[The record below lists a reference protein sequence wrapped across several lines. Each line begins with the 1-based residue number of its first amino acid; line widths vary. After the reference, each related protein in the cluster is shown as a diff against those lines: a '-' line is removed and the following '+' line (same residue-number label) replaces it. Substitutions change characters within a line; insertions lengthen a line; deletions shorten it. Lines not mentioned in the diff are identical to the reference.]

1 MNNFQKFISNSQN
14 KFKDL
19 FDYSETNYINL
30 RTKLNLKCN
39 KHNLNFT
46 VQPNVHLESVSGG
59 CPQCIKD
66 HKQQTGNK
74 YKLSLS
80 DFIQRS
86 NQIHNNK
93 YDYSK
98 FDYTL
103 ARNKSTVICKTHGE
117 FEINPNNHLNGKG
130 CPSCG
135 LIIAGENKTKT
146 ASLKFIEQANEKH
159 NDTYTYENFNY
170 KKAKIKS
177 FITCSIHGD
186 FLCSPD
192 NHLQGKGCP
201 DCAKVHS
208 KFITSK
214 SFKSF
219 CNKNLKGDGILYIL
233 KFINLRTNQEFLK
246 IGITSKSI
254 EKRYPKYLYKNYK
267 YETLYIIKSDSEFI
281 FKAEQSIH
289 KEFFDF
295 KLKVNKDFQGH
306 SECYDLNLPILEV
319 IKSIL

>member
-1 MNNFQKFISNSQN
+1 MTNFQKFILKSQN

-19 FDYSETNYINL
+19 YDYSITNYTTMLVKLQL
-30 RTKLNLKCN
+30 RCTKHDLIFSVF
-39 KHNLNFT
+39 H
-46 VQPNVHLESVSGG
+46 VVHLESVSGG
-59 CPQCIKD
+59 CPECIKE
-66 HKQQTGNK
+66 HKLKISESYKSNLNEFIEKANK
-74 YKLSLS
+74 IH
-80 DFIQRS
+80 DF
-86 NQIHNNK
+86 K

-98 FDYTL
+98 FEYTL
-103 ARNKSTVICKTHGE
+103 ARTKSTIICPTHGE
-117 FEINPNNHLNGKG
+117 FKMNPNNHLMGKN
-130 CPSCG
+130 CKKCS

-192 NHLQGKGCP
+192 NHLRGKGCP
-201 DCAKVHS
+201 TCAKVNS
-208 KFITSK
+208 KYINLR
-214 SFKSF
+214 SFKAF

-233 KFINLRTNQEFLK
+233 KFIDLRTNQEFLK